1 MRTLHK
7 EAVAL
12 RAECGVHLLAD
23 KTNEEGEA
31 GSAVVALSEATKAML
46 ETAFTSN
53 LANPDRRKRADK
65 FGVPDCDAIRSRTH
79 QPAIK
84 VDGYLSRLHLNPEK
98 ATTAVQSALVL
109 MGNAHQHMVQE
120 SANEC
125 QPGLEN
131 HGGGGEGLPKSRS
144 YAFW

>member
-46 ETAFTSN
+46 ETTFTSN

-65 FGVPDCDAIRSRTH
+65 FGVPDC

-131 HGGGGEGLPKSRS
+131 HGGPLLLQ
-144 YAFW
+144 